1 MHLVKVLD
9 LPYGKFRDKGTPI
22 DNVSNYDSS
31 KEDIVFI
38 APLWR
43 SKSISLYSARSQL

>member
-38 APLWR
+38 APLMDVE
-43 SKSISLYSARSQL
+43 STSLYLERSQP